1 MEHDEDNCLICLMPM
16 SESKLIIRCPH
27 DHGLHVNC
35 AVRMLAETDRQTC
48 PYCSQP
54 LQILPHLRMRPSLW
68 SRARVVVEHTIYAV
82 LMVCL
87 MMLTVRCHPMP
98 WRLNLSVAKLRWK
111 YERFNIHGEGLVA
124 VRQWVVR
131 MLGCIAAAVV
141 IAVFE
146 TVMQDVYGEEFNYA
160 SAFVYGVLVVKYGKE
175 RD

>member
-1 MEHDEDNCLICLMPM
+1 MVWFGCVY
-16 SESKLIIRCPH
+16 
-27 DHGLHVNC
+27 GL
-35 AVRMLAETDRQTC
+35 LK
-48 PYCSQP
+48 S
-54 LQILPHLRMRPSLW
+54 
-68 SRARVVVEHTIYAV
+68 
-82 LMVCL
+82 
-87 MMLTVRCHPMP
+87 
-98 WRLNLSVAKLRWK
+98 RLNLSVAKLRWK